1 MRSAIQFYRKGF
13 SKKPIHELQVT
24 TSEVGTYGRWYCSSI
39 LRFMTLFNCRIIFR
53 ANEQILLCLLC
64 SSSTIQVLRTFL
76 SCSSKVNQ
84 KFCITLST
92 LKRRLNPSFA
102 AKSKI
107 LYTLDDPLKNLNN
120 KLNQYHAV
128 ISFHAFHFQC
138 DNYVAL
144 SWSCWTCKLQL
155 VKQANTGD
163 MAK

>member
-13 SKKPIHELQVT
+13 SKKPIHELQQLLK
-24 TSEVGTYGRWYCSSI
+24 SERMGDDIAPPSPVSW
-39 LRFMTLFNCRIIFR
+39 LFNCRIIFS
-53 ANEQILLCLLC
+53 ANEQILLWLLC
-64 SSSTIQVLRTFL
+64 SSTLQVIRTFL
-76 SCSSKVNQ
+76 SCSNKVNQ

-92 LKRRLNPSFA
+92 LKRRLNPSFT

-138 DNYVAL
+138 YNYVAL
-144 SWSCWTCKLQL
+144 SWSCWPCKLQV
-155 VKQANTGD
+155 VKQANTGG
-163 MAK
+163 MAI